1 MRYVQYHQVRWS
13 FTNPGLKLNMSQHFY
28 QLLIKLLER
37 SQFVAFVAS
46 TRTFE
51 QVVPGS
57 QAMEMTKIN

>member
-1 MRYVQYHQVRWS
+1 MRYVQYHQVGWS
-13 FTNPGLKLNMSQHFY
+13 FINPGLKLKMSQHFY

-46 TRTFE
+46 TLTFD
-51 QVVPGS
+51 QVVSGS